1 MNDFQKSLTRFMYVA
16 LVVVAAIGAW
26 ALIQARA
33 SGADKA
39 AAAKLQFRD
48 PYRCGV
54 NATGTC
60 IVRTRP
66 DLVEVTIGVKQ
77 SARTARGANDYV
89 KSRIRRII
97 RVLRNG
103 GVELKDIQTE
113 YFHLEPRWSNDRQI
127 MNWSAVESLRVRIR
141 KIDSVATLIDS
152 ATKAGANQ
160 IGRLEYTVNDVNKLR
175 AKGRAKA
182 SKVARAKAGQLAASL
197 GGKLGRLIS
206 CSETYPEDYR
216 YGYSYW
222 DGYGRSYGRA
232 PQANVQMNEAGM
244 AGSDREELTIQPG
257 ELVMNIVVT
266 ATYELE

>member
-54 NATGTC
+54 TATGTC
-60 IVRTRP
+60 VVRTRP
-66 DLVEVTIGVKQ
+66 DLVEVTIGVRQ
-77 SARTARGANDYV
+77 SARTARGANNYV
-89 KSRIRRII
+89 KSRIPKII
-97 RVLRNG
+97 RVLTKG

-113 YFHLEPRWSNDRQI
+113 YYNLEPRWVVRNGKQFL
-127 MNWSAVESLRVRIR
+127 NWSAVESLRVRIR
-141 KIDSVATLIDS
+141 KVDSAAALIDE
-152 ATKAGANQ
+152 AVKAGANQ
-160 IGRLEYTVNDVNKLR
+160 VGRLEYTVKNVNDLR

-197 GGKLGRLIS
+197 GGNLGGLIS
-206 CSETYPEDYR
+206 CSENYPGDY
-216 YGYSYW
+216 GYW
-222 DGYGRSYGRA
+222 DGYGRSISRA
-232 PQANVQMNEAGM
+232 PQANIQMNEAGT
-244 AGSDREELTIQPG
+244 ADSEREELTIQPG
-257 ELVMNIVVT
+257 ELVMNVVVT